1 MAAEEQIETAR
12 SVEAADR
19 AKKVALVHASEG
31 AERDALVV
39 TTAARAEQD
48 AAAARAGALIT
59 EARAKAERDAL
70 AVTTAARAEQD
81 AAAARA
87 QALVTE
93 AQAKADAE
101 RALAD
106 AAARKYEVDADG
118 QRRINEARNLLDARV
133 IELDVKTRIIEG
145 LPAIF
150 AAAVRPME
158 KIDSIRI
165 MDVKGGLSGACA
177 GNGHANGGA
186 AANLAQQAVDA
197 ALSHQLSAPILQ
209 GLLRQVG
216 ITDPR
221 SVEGIMAALGGAAGA
236 VDGRAGEVAAS
247 RTPPALPAAAQ

>member
-1 MAAEEQIETAR
+1 M
-12 SVEAADR
+12 EAADR
-19 AKKVALVHASEG
+19 AKKVALVRASEG

-48 AAAARAGALIT
+48 AAAARAQAVVT

-70 AVTTAARAEQD
+70 AVTVAAKAEQD

-93 AQAKADAE
+93 AQSKAEAE
-101 RALAD
+101 RTLAD
-106 AAARKYEVDADG
+106 AAARRYEVDAEG

-133 IELDVKTRIIEG
+133 IELDVKMRIIEG

-150 AAAVRPME
+150 AAAARPME

-165 MDVKGGLSGACA
+165 MDLKGGLGGAGA
-177 GNGHANGGA
+177 GNGHAGGTGA
-186 AANLAQQAVDA
+186 GSLAQQAVDA
-197 ALSHQLSAPILQ
+197 ALSYQLGAPILQ

-221 SVEGIMAALGGAAGA
+221 SIEGIMAALGGAAGGA
-236 VDGRAGEVAAS
+236 DAAPPEGQAGDGAA
-247 RTPPALPAAAQ
+247 RRPPPALPAAAQ